1 MQDKHNE
8 DEKCQFAVYLIEKK
22 LKNTV
27 KETRHGWQVTNNV
40 VSKAINLKMSPL
52 VTFPIKM
59 VELRN
64 NFYHFICIILLKD
77 YKFIALIF
85 DEEKQFAYSLRGTN

>member
-22 LKNTV
+22 LKNTL

-64 NFYHFICIILLKD
+64 NFYHFTYMYNSIKRLQIYCVN
-77 YKFIALIF
+77 F
-85 DEEKQFAYSLRGTN
+85 